1 MLRGVPFDPDALG
14 RYARWEPAI
23 PQLELVPV
31 PENLPAVDDQTQA
44 LLNAIIGECHF
55 YMRAVTFPSLCHA
68 RIADDR
74 MGWVSKAVQLAETGA
89 KVGKAVARL
98 RHGPGVKETR
108 HTTTIV
114 QNRLESGQGG
124 GG

>member
-1 MLRGVPFDPDALG
+1 VAFDPDAPG
-14 RYARWEPAI
+14 RIAPYVPAI
-23 PQLELVPV
+23 PQLEVAPV
-31 PENLPAVDDQTQA
+31 PDRLPAVDDQTEA

-55 YMRAVTFPSLCHA
+55 YMREVTFPSLCHA
-68 RIADDR
+68 GNADDR
-74 MGWVSKAVQLAETGA
+74 MGWIGKAVQLAETGA

-98 RHGPGVKETR
+98 RHGPGMKETR

-114 QNRLESGQGG
+114 QNRVDAGQGG